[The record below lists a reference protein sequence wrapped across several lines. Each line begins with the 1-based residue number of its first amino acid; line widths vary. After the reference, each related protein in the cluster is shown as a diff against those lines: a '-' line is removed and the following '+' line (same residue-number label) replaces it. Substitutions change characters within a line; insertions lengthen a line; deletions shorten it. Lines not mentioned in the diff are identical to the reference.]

1 MIKCYETK
9 FQKYGL
15 QKEKDKSGFRKK
27 VVLIIKRWILRKYGT
42 RKKTKEKEEGG
53 LPAMVSEIKVVA
65 TVGRPPPL
73 TVYFKYEIQNMI
85 DIIQT
90 TSLFNFSS
98 LGRAA
103 LLPRMYFK

>member
-1 MIKCYETK
+1 
-9 FQKYGL
+9 
-15 QKEKDKSGFRKK
+15 
-27 VVLIIKRWILRKYGT
+27 
-42 RKKTKEKEEGG
+42 
-53 LPAMVSEIKVVA
+53 MVSEIKVVA

-90 TSLFNFSS
+90 TSLFNS

-103 LLPRMYFK
+103 LPPRMYFK